1 MEEEDKHI
9 NTINKIFIIF
19 MINPLLLNINLN
31 NKGRGGQNVVVKYFI
46 LLPTLYFPRPIISCF
61 FLLFLY
67 KLTMAGSVNKVIL
80 LGNLG
85 KDPEI
90 RSMQSGSKMAN
101 FSIATSKRWKDR
113 STQEQKE
120 KTSWHNIVIFGDGLV
135 DIVEKYVK
143 KGSKVYVE
151 GELQT
156 RKWQDQDGKDR
167 YSTEVILQ
175 GYNCNLTLLDSRNQS
190 NTIENQSN
198 SPQDNSVSDDGFG
211 SNASDSS
218 DLDEDIPF

>member
-1 MEEEDKHI
+1 M
-9 NTINKIFIIF
+9 
-19 MINPLLLNINLN
+19 
-31 NKGRGGQNVVVKYFI
+31 V
-46 LLPTLYFPRPIISCF
+46 
-61 FLLFLY
+61 
-67 KLTMAGSVNKVIL
+67 GSVNKVIL

-85 KDPEI
+85 RDPEI

-143 KGSKVYVE
+143 KGAKIYIE

-156 RKWQDQDGKDR
+156 RKWQDQDGNDR

-175 GYNCNLTLLDSRNQS
+175 GYNSNLTLLGSRN
-190 NTIENQSN
+190 NN
-198 SPQDNSVSDDGFG
+198 SDSVSDE
-211 SNASDSS
+211 SNESGEINKSMSNDSVISDSKNNDS
-218 DLDEDIPF
+218 DDEDILTAQTIGIYLDLFKQQYPSGNCRLQ

>member
-1 MEEEDKHI
+1 M
-9 NTINKIFIIF
+9 
-19 MINPLLLNINLN
+19 
-31 NKGRGGQNVVVKYFI
+31 V
-46 LLPTLYFPRPIISCF
+46 
-61 FLLFLY
+61 
-67 KLTMAGSVNKVIL
+67 GSVNKVIL

-85 KDPEI
+85 RDPEI

-113 STQEQKE
+113 NTQEQKE
-120 KTSWHNIVIFGDGLV
+120 KTSWHNIVVFGDGLV

-156 RKWQDQDGKDR
+156 RKWQDQEGKDR
-167 YSTEVILQ
+167 YTTEVILQ

-190 NTIENQSN
+190 NNVANQSENN
-198 SPQDNSVSDDGFG
+198 SISDDSFG
-211 SNASDSS
+211 SESSDSS
-218 DLDEDIPF
+218 DLEEDIPF